1 MQIVIVDD
9 EPSMVNL
16 LASICKNAGHD
27 VVTFTSSNA
36 ALNHLAFHRT
46 DLLIADIV
54 MPPPD
59 GLSLISRARA
69 IQSDLLAIAMTGHSG
84 RYRVND
90 ALAAGASDL
99 LFKPFRVD
107 ELKARIMLAEERRQA
122 VEHLQEQR
130 DTLHRMSAE
139 MIKGLREELV
149 EARRDAG
156 NAVHAAMTA
165 AAMAGSAK
173 KAAPPVAAAREA
185 EAAAEDAADGPADA
199 PVK

>member
-16 LASICKNAGHD
+16 MASICRSVGHD
-27 VVTFTSSNA
+27 VITFTSSNA

-69 IQSDLLAIAMTGHSG
+69 IQTDLLAIAVTGHSG
-84 RYRVND
+84 RYRIND
-90 ALAAGASDL
+90 ALAVGASDL

-107 ELKARIMLAEERRQA
+107 ELKVRVALAAERRQ
-122 VEHLQEQR
+122 EIEKLHEQR

-149 EARRDAG
+149 EVRREHAG
-156 NAVHAAMTA
+156 HAA
-165 AAMAGSAK
+165 
-173 KAAPPVAAAREA
+173 
-185 EAAAEDAADGPADA
+185 AAAERRKDGE
-199 PVK
+199 